1 MAPIGGVA
9 LFEKIRKHNFAGRNV
24 FLGVGFE
31 VSKTC
36 SNPRLFLFLL
46 PAFLDAELFTT
57 ALFLLLVDTDE
68 HLSATS

>member
-9 LFEKIRKHNFAGRNV
+9 LFERIRKHSFVGRNV
-24 FLGVGFE
+24 SLGVGFE

-46 PAFLDAELFTT
+46 PAFLDAELSTT
-57 ALFLLLVDTDE
+57 ALFLLLVDTDG